1 MILQNYLFTLLLLF
15 ACSVAGKHFRF
26 DYDYNGYVGGWFKL
40 HLIPATWH
48 DAWLRCDLEGSILA
62 SPINYQM
69 KIAMDAY
76 WNAKKTDD
84 CAYYTGINALFSHGD
99 FFSVEGVSL
108 ARMPVKWA
116 PGEPDNFNNG
126 EDCIVLT
133 NGTIADVNCSEIF
146 PYMCFKKNT
155 KDIIM
160 TTCGTVDK
168 EYKLES
174 LTGNC
179 YKFHRIGKPWK
190 RAFMTCAAEGSYLA
204 VINSPQEALLL
215 KNIYDANHSKIR
227 PGTSKDVI
235 NIGMH
240 DWNEHG
246 VWRTIHG
253 LTIEEAGYADWA
265 QGQPDNSSGQFCGAM
280 FRNSKLDDFWCHAS
294 APFICEKSLDSLLEL

>member
-1 MILQNYLFTLLLLF
+1 MILQNYLFTLLILF

-26 DYDYNGYVGGWFKL
+26 DYDYNEYVDGWFKL

-48 DAWLRCDLEGSILA
+48 DAWLRCDLEG
-62 SPINYQM
+62 
-69 KIAMDAY
+69 
-76 WNAKKTDD
+76 
-84 CAYYTGINALFSHGD
+84 
-99 FFSVEGVSL
+99 ESL

-116 PGEPDNFNNG
+116 PGEPDNFNNR

-146 PYMCFKKNT
+146 PYICFKKNT

-179 YKFHRIGKPWK
+179 YKFHQIGKPWK